1 MAAVKGRTV
10 RIGGKKLFTFHI
22 PTMLIYLFLIALV
35 LFTAM
40 PLIYVVSTAF
50 KPLDEM
56 YLFPPTF
63 FARKPTFHNFTSLF
77 ATLDSNTVPFL
88 RYVFNSLYIAVATV
102 IGTVLVSCMGAY
114 SLVKHH
120 PKGSNLLFSLVMM
133 ALMFSPYVT
142 QIPNY
147 LIVKSMNLLDS
158 HWALILPK
166 LAVPYN
172 FFLIKQFVEQLPN
185 PLLEAARIDGAGEGR
200 IFWHIVMPYLKPAW
214 ATLVVFSFVANWND
228 YFSPLVFITRDALK
242 TLPLAL
248 QNISGGAGAAG
259 LATAGATA
267 AATFLMTLPTV
278 LIYTLMQKRVI
289 ATMAHSGIK

>member
-1 MAAVKGRTV
+1 MAAVKGHTV
-10 RIGGKKLFTFHI
+10 RIAGKKLFNIHI
-22 PTMLIYLFLIALV
+22 PTVLTYVLLTALV
-35 LFTAM
+35 MFMAM
-40 PLIYVVSTAF
+40 PLVYMVSTAF

-63 FARKPTFHNFTSLF
+63 FARKPTLQNFSSLF
-77 ATLDSNTVPFL
+77 NSLESSTVPFL
-88 RYVFNSLYIAVATV
+88 RYVFNSLFVTVAIV
-102 IGTVLVSCMGAY
+102 FGTVLVSCMGAY
-114 SLVKHH
+114 SLVKYH
-120 PKGSNLLFSLVMM
+120 PKGSNFIFSLVMM

-147 LIVKSMNLLDS
+147 LIVKSMGLLNS
-158 HWALILPK
+158 YWALILPK
-166 LAVPYN
+166 LAVAFN

-185 PLLEAARIDGAGEGR
+185 PLLEAARLDGASEWK

-214 ATLVVFSFVANWND
+214 ATLVVFAFVNNWND
-228 YFSPLVFITRDALK
+228 YFSCLIFVSKEELK

-259 LATAGATA
+259 LSTAGATA
-267 AATFLMTLPTV
+267 AASFLMTMPTV

-289 ATMAHSGIK
+289 ETMAHSGIK

>member
-1 MAAVKGRTV
+1 MAAVKGYTV
-10 RIGGKKLFTFHI
+10 RIRGKKLFTLHI
-22 PTMLIYLFLIALV
+22 PTLLTYLFLTALV
-35 LFTAM
+35 LFTAL
-40 PLIYVVSTAF
+40 PLIYVVTTAF

-63 FARKPTFHNFTSLF
+63 FAHRPTMENFSSLF
-77 ATLDSNTVPFL
+77 ATLDSSAVPFL
-88 RYVFNSLYIAVATV
+88 RYVFNSLYVAVLTV
-102 IGTVLVSCMGAY
+102 AGTVLVSCLGAY

-120 PKGSNLLFSLVMM
+120 PKGSNLIFSLVMM

-166 LAVPYN
+166 LAVPFN

-185 PLLEAARIDGAGEGR
+185 PLLEAARIDGAGEWK
-200 IFWHIVMPYLKPAW
+200 IFTHIVMPYLKPAW

-267 AATFLMTLPTV
+267 AATLLMTVPTV

>member
-1 MAAVKGRTV
+1 MAAVKGYTF
-10 RIGGKKLFTFHI
+10 RIRGKKLFTLHI
-22 PTMLIYLFLIALV
+22 PTLLTYLFLIALV
-35 LFTAM
+35 MFTAL
-40 PLIYVVSTAF
+40 PLVYVVTTAF

-63 FARKPTFHNFTSLF
+63 FARKPTLENFSSLF
-77 ATLDSNTVPFL
+77 ASLDSATVPFL
-88 RYVFNSLYIAVATV
+88 RYVFNSLYVAVLTV
-102 IGTVLVSCMGAY
+102 VGTVVVSCMGAY

-120 PKGSNLLFSLVMM
+120 PKGSKLIFSLVMM

-166 LAVPYN
+166 IAVAFN
-172 FFLIKQFVEQLPN
+172 FFLIKQFVEQLPD
-185 PLLEAARIDGAGEGR
+185 PLLEAARIDGAGEWK
-200 IFWHIVMPYLKPAW
+200 IFIHIVMPYLKPAW
-214 ATLVVFSFVANWND
+214 ATLVVFSFVSNWND
-228 YFSPLVFITRDALK
+228 YFSPLIFITRDALK

-267 AATFLMTLPTV
+267 AATLLMTLPTV